1 MGYFGDG
8 ILISPILWRS
18 IVVEGGL
25 VGFGNEQEPV
35 GWMVVPAAT
44 AVAAVADE

>member
-1 MGYFGDG
+1 MAID
-8 ILISPILWRS
+8 RS
-18 IVVEGGL
+18 RGGL

-44 AVAAVADE
+44 AAVAAATVADE